1 MGVIAN
7 KEENLVTVMEVIMRL
22 WISRTSSKKI
32 STPWVP
38 ARKKILGLICL
49 TSSQLFYSY
58 HPLLP
63 YNTSQQS
70 HQAIPIHSANTCQKL
85 LLRNN
90 TPHTIDQ
97 ESALSPDNPQNIA
110 WPSRQCLYNGFIE
123 WKQQSAIKS
132 VVSTQ
137 HIIGALWII
146 IIYRLYN

>member
-38 ARKKILGLICL
+38 ARKKILEIIGL

-70 HQAIPIHSANTCQKL
+70 HQAIPIHSANSWAL
-85 LLRNN
+85 LLLPYN
-90 TPHTIDQ
+90 TLATIDQ
-97 ESALSPDNPQNIA
+97 ETTLQLANPQNNALHI
-110 WPSRQCLYNGFIE
+110 PPCVYNGFIK

-146 IIYRLYN
+146 IIYRLSN